1 MLAAPKRPGPRCRAA
16 ALALVIAAAH
26 SGAAADDAWRVTV
39 TPYAFVPVST
49 TGTSTVAGR
58 SADPDLDLG
67 DIVETLNFAA
77 SGRVEAWR
85 GDFGVMLDGYYASI
99 GDDAT
104 LASAGDLA
112 TARVEVTSTQWW
124 LSVMGGFR
132 ALSGTVGPDGRA
144 YAVDLGAGVRIN
156 SIRQDIDARIGTDLA
171 PGAGVQRSLGGTET
185 FVEPAVAIRATV
197 KVAEDW
203 TLGTRADLSGFGVG
217 GDDLQWLVLAGAAW
231 SVSELTSLRLGW
243 QVYGIDF
250 ATRRADGRF
259 AYDMVQTGPY
269 LGLSFGF

>member
-1 MLAAPKRPGPRCRAA
+1 MP
-16 ALALVIAAAH
+16 
-26 SGAAADDAWRVTV
+26 
-39 TPYAFVPVST
+39 PVST

-67 DIVETLNFAA
+67 EIVETLNFAA
-77 SGRVEAWR
+77 SGGVEAWR

-144 YAVDLGAGVRIN
+144 
-156 SIRQDIDARIGTDLA
+156 
-171 PGAGVQRSLGGTET
+171 
-185 FVEPAVAIRATV
+185 
-197 KVAEDW
+197 
-203 TLGTRADLSGFGVG
+203 
-217 GDDLQWLVLAGAAW
+217 
-231 SVSELTSLRLGW
+231 
-243 QVYGIDF
+243 
-250 ATRRADGRF
+250 
-259 AYDMVQTGPY
+259 
-269 LGLSFGF
+269 